1 MIIQKETMY
10 VHAWRRSRH
19 KTGRVFYPG
28 EIRAALDGSKSGSD
42 FLGGRKMGWGKAI
55 GGTPTDFW
63 RKFPTVGPLLRP
75 RPAAAGLAYPPGP
88 HVPLNPNLIQCVF
101 DSGFHNVALWKYCRS
116 QTSYDAGLCV
126 GQDTLHALRGGVQC
140 CPAAV

>member
-19 KTGRVFYPG
+19 KTGRGFYPG
-28 EIRAALDGSKSGSD
+28 EFRAALDGLKSGGD

-63 RKFPTVGPLLRP
+63 RKFPTVGPLAAAW
-75 RPAAAGLAYPPGP
+75 PAATGLAYPPGP
-88 HVPLNPNLIQCVF
+88 HVPLYPNLIQCVF
-101 DSGFHNVALWKYCRS
+101 DSGFHNVALW
-116 QTSYDAGLCV
+116 
-126 GQDTLHALRGGVQC
+126 
-140 CPAAV
+140 